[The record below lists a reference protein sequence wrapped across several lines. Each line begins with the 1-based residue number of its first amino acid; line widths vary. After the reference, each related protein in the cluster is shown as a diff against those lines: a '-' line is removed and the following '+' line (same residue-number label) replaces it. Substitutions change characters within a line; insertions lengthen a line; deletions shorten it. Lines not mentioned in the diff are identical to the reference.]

1 MLRLFFQNVFFI
13 YKCDDETYKEFHGW
27 WWYSSDL
34 WDPTDTRP
42 GELHTF
48 YRFSSSHNCLGQM
61 VPRAVTPLSCSLPAS
76 REGATLRPSLH
87 FNFQPFSTSLISRRR
102 EESVLCPPGKCS
114 VEDLDIFW
122 TPSWVSTYSKQVL
135 AVVVVVVV
143 EMLMLQQQNSDD
155 QQRSHSDV
163 ATPKYFLGHQTLSLI
178 SHLPA
183 Q

>member
-1 MLRLFFQNVFFI
+1 
-13 YKCDDETYKEFHGW
+13 
-27 WWYSSDL
+27 
-34 WDPTDTRP
+34 
-42 GELHTF
+42 
-48 YRFSSSHNCLGQM
+48 M

-122 TPSWVSTYSKQVL
+122 TPSPVSTYSKQVL

-178 SHLPA
+178 SPLSSPSSVDTQSLRGFLFWERTIESSLKISFCLHYKSNVSMLLRPIFIYLS
-183 Q
+183 